1 MQIFIKPPLTDL
13 ATVILDVEPS
23 DTIENVKAKI
33 QDKTGIPADQQRLI
47 FAGRTVG
54 GGTEV
59 EDGRTLADYNIQKEA
74 TLHLI
79 LRLRGMIS
87 SFTSGS
93 DGSALTEWLLLTDE
107 ARDAA
112 EPPSPTLLT
121 QCMTSKKAASGLTFT
136 TKEPAITAALI
147 TPAQREVCKRF
158 MDAAHAILAPESSD
172 IKITLTET
180 SFSALFPGDDSNA
193 QYARLMAEHPSSAK
207 IALRRSVGPVDGC
220 IAFHCDGN
228 YATHTVQIALNDETE
243 YVGGRL
249 CFIDDKNGLT
259 VTSRLAGTLTSHPA
273 KVRRM
278 FFCFA
283 LGISFY
289 SRR

>member
-1 MQIFIKPPLTDL
+1 MIS
-13 ATVILDVEPS
+13 E
-23 DTIENVKAKI
+23 
-33 QDKTGIPADQQRLI
+33 
-47 FAGRTVG
+47 GRQL
-54 GGTEV
+54 
-59 EDGRTLADYNIQKEA
+59 EDGRTLSDYNIQKNA
-74 TLHLI
+74 TLHLV

-93 DGSALTEWLLLTDE
+93 DGSALTEWLLMTDE
-107 ARDAA
+107 AREAA
-112 EPPSPTLLT
+112 ETPGPSYFKLLLN
-121 QCMTSKKAASGLTFT
+121 QCMTSKGATPGLTFT

-158 MDAAHAILAPESSD
+158 MDAAHAMLAPQRSD
-172 IKITLTET
+172 MKITLTET

-193 QYARLMAEHPSSAK
+193 QYARLMAEHPSAAK

-220 IAFHCDGN
+220 IAFHCDGG
-228 YATHTVQIALNDETE
+228 YASHTVQIALNDETE